1 MVTFVPQK
9 PVLGEGGIGS
19 GYSDDSFPFATA
31 EALLRA
37 RIGGAETPWQRGLF
51 LRSLYRRCLIDG
63 PPAAAV
69 ALRSELLADPATAPD
84 EDELAGLED
93 ISPSLLPRAWAA
105 YTRGDFAEAAALGE
119 RCLAGGHRPA
129 YVLDLLGAVDLA
141 RDDLAAAER
150 HLGEAVTLD
159 PGLASVWLRLAQLR
173 MGQNR
178 FRDAEACV
186 ARSLERGRDDEL
198 QVHWALVALEE
209 IEARGGNARHLAKVL
224 ASVREPLAG
233 SANYHVAAAK
243 VEHELGL
250 HEQARQSLATALT
263 LAPDHPVARQLV
275 ELWSPA
281 PADPAPDHASERAG
295 AGLPSRH

>member
-1 MVTFVPQK
+1 
-9 PVLGEGGIGS
+9 
-19 GYSDDSFPFATA
+19 
-31 EALLRA
+31 
-37 RIGGAETPWQRGLF
+37 
-51 LRSLYRRCLIDG
+51 
-63 PPAAAV
+63 
-69 ALRSELLADPATAPD
+69 
-84 EDELAGLED
+84 
-93 ISPSLLPRAWAA
+93 
-105 YTRGDFAEAAALGE
+105 
-119 RCLAGGHRPA
+119 
-129 YVLDLLGAVDLA
+129 
-141 RDDLAAAER
+141 
-150 HLGEAVTLD
+150 
-159 PGLASVWLRLAQLR
+159 

-178 FRDAEACV
+178 VRDAEACV
-186 ARSLERGRDDEL
+186 ARSLERGRGDEM

-243 VEHELGL
+243 IEHELGL